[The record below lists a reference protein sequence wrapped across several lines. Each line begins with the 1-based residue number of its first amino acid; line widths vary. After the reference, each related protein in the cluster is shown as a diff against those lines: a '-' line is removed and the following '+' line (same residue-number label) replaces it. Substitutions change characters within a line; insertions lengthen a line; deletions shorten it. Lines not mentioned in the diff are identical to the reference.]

1 MPTNKTV
8 YWIEEDESGQP
19 AVHRATLQGR
29 VAGFDA
35 IATQYVNN
43 KPIAVPMAFQVDD
56 LWIKASVLRNRIIL
70 SAQLPGLTLNTK
82 FILQG
87 GKLLPKFDGAPNAIQ
102 ATPFWKAPA
111 NMKLYFAVHVMLDE
125 GYYRAVNPYLW
136 ALHGTVAGHWRLP
149 LPNVYDEMRVCLGDP
164 FFEIRHKDLPSMW
177 KACYGRFVNSSW
189 NADLLANKMALAQA
203 MFQFSPL
210 DNSSIDTGPGW
221 NAWCARASNTV
232 VEEALA
238 P

>member
-1 MPTNKTV
+1 
-8 YWIEEDESGQP
+8 
-19 AVHRATLQGR
+19 
-29 VAGFDA
+29 
-35 IATQYVNN
+35 
-43 KPIAVPMAFQVDD
+43 
-56 LWIKASVLRNRIIL
+56 
-70 SAQLPGLTLNTK
+70 
-82 FILQG
+82 
-87 GKLLPKFDGAPNAIQ
+87 
-102 ATPFWKAPA
+102 
-111 NMKLYFAVHVMLDE
+111 
-125 GYYRAVNPYLW
+125 
-136 ALHGTVAGHWRLP
+136 
-149 LPNVYDEMRVCLGDP
+149 
-164 FFEIRHKDLPSMW
+164 MW